1 MSRAIT
7 VTFDKTEEDIPCLCV
22 TRQVFFFFLN
32 EIYVDKVI
40 TGEKAERLWDELTK
54 SKADRCEVK

>member
-22 TRQVFFFFLN
+22 ARQCFSLYGN
-32 EIYVDKVI
+32 EMYIDKVI
-40 TGEKAERLWDELTK
+40 TGERAEKLWDELTK

>member
-22 TRQVFFFFLN
+22 ARQVFSLYGN
-32 EIYVDKVI
+32 EMYIDKVI
-40 TGEKAERLWDELTK
+40 TGERAERLWDELTK
-54 SKADRCEVK
+54 SKADRGEVK

>member
-1 MSRAIT
+1 MKNIKDFDLADLQEEMLAIGEKKFRAEQI
-7 VTFDKTEEDIPCLCV
+7 FKW
-22 TRQVFFFFLN
+22 
-32 EIYVDKVI
+32 IYVDKVI

>member
-7 VTFDKTEEDIPCLCV
+7 VTFDKTEKDIPCLCV
-22 TRQVFFFFLN
+22 TRQVFSLCGN
-32 EIYVDKVI
+32 EIYVDKFI

>member
-22 TRQVFFFFLN
+22 ARQVFSLYGN
-32 EIYVDKVI
+32 EMYIDKVI

-54 SKADRCEVK
+54 SKADRGEVK

>member
-22 TRQVFFFFLN
+22 TRQVFSLCGN

-40 TGEKAERLWDELTK
+40 TGEKA
-54 SKADRCEVK
+54 DRCEVK

>member
-22 TRQVFFFFLN
+22 ARQGFSLCGN
-32 EIYVDKVI
+32 EMYIDKVI
-40 TGEKAERLWDELTK
+40 TGERAEKLWDELTK
-54 SKADRCEVK
+54 FKADRCEGK